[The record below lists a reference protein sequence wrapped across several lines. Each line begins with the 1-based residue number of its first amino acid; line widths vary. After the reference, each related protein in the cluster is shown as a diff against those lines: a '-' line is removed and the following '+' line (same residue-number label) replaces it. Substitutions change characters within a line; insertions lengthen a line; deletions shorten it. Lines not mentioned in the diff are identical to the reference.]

1 MRKFADMET
10 SPDDMELHETKAEVY
25 ETWAGIN
32 RAFEQI
38 ISAVG
43 KLHKLGVLS
52 DDYVQDQETVTND
65 LWAKVNTQILKKVS
79 EREEDDR
86 NHYGKMRATIE
97 RRIEAGNSLS
107 FCGREPGQLWIGA
120 SFHVCLCI
128 DCVRIP
134 LLYSFPGRS
143 SSRKRSAKNSW
154 AYRPGKNLYL

>member
-52 DDYVQDQETVTND
+52 DDYVQDQETITND

-86 NHYGKMRATIE
+86 GHYGKMRATIE
-97 RRIEAGNSLS
+97 RRIR
-107 FCGREPGQLWIGA
+107 GRQ
-120 SFHVCLCI
+120 
-128 DCVRIP
+128 
-134 LLYSFPGRS
+134 
-143 SSRKRSAKNSW
+143 
-154 AYRPGKNLYL
+154 